1 VAQAE
6 VLVRATVGTNQ
17 SIPNNAYT
25 KVQFDTETLDVY
37 NEFNTSTNTFTAKR
51 AGQYFITAT
60 FLFNTAAWA
69 TNAQILATIDK
80 NGAQIMQNWYP
91 IQGSYNN
98 YTGVTVNQT
107 IDLAVGDT
115 IHIGVYQSS
124 GAAKTLFASTSY
136 SGMSISRFPSSSELV
151 VKPETQNVFG
161 GVVYTGST
169 NHTLFG
175 TTAEPT
181 AFSSFNNAGWNQP
194 TMLKGKA
201 AVTTTNSGNDLGFSM
216 PNLPVGTYK
225 VEVSGLIGAT
235 QSGDTSA
242 NVKTSCNFKIVETTT
257 STDVAKQSHQDWSTT
272 TSASE
277 ETRDW
282 PMSFTGVF
290 SNTSV
295 ATRNFRLEAQKYEDS
310 TTGNIGVC
318 QAYTNTIGLQ
328 TYITFLIT
336 PLDQPSNSA
345 LYVEGPVKA
354 AATGAAIPAGYAGQS
369 KTGGGQI
376 TRTSGIG
383 NYYDVTG
390 ASVSLES
397 GNWFVCHSLYTWSY
411 STTTANRLDSF
422 LSRMWNATDSAIVG
436 RELYSRGFFPTMQ
449 SDSSATFSQCAPLSI
464 TATKTIQVQCQ
475 FLPQIGG
482 FTFGQYTCDGYISA
496 IRLN

>member
-1 VAQAE
+1 VYVGLATNMANVAQAE

-151 VKPETQNVFG
+151 VKPETQNVWAG
-161 GVVYTGST
+161 VTYSRTPDSITIGAGVVAPTGYVVYSDS
-169 NHTLFG
+169 
-175 TTAEPT
+175 A
-181 AFSSFNNAGWNQP
+181 WN
-194 TMLKGKA
+194 TGKVLYGKCQA
-201 AVTTTNSGNDLGFSM
+201 TDVDANRIGCKI
-216 PNLPVGTYK
+216 PNLPVGAYK
-225 VEVSGLIGAT
+225 ITATGLFYESSITAG
-235 QSGDTSA
+235 
-242 NVKTSCNFKIVETTT
+242 NLIC
-257 STDVAKQSHQDWSTT
+257 SHALYESTT
-272 TSASE
+272 NNFFSSSTN
-277 ETRDW
+277 
-282 PMSFTGVF
+282 MF
-290 SNTSV
+290 SNTQGGV
-295 ATRNFRLEAQKYEDS
+295 LYNGRTLTGIFNNTAVGDRNFVIAGNKTFD
-310 TTGNIGVC
+310 TTSGASGNC
-318 QAYTNTIGLQ
+318 QVFVSNTGGDISNFTIMIQ
-328 TYITFLIT
+328 

-354 AATGAAIPAGYAGQS
+354 AATGAAIPAGYVGRTIHSTATIFPASGYSQSVVTTISVPPGVWIVQTHCKGRVVAPTLMEAAVDDSGSFLDINGQNTQAAFNYNS
-369 KTGGGQI
+369 NTGDIADAVSSLAYHRITSTKTL
-376 TRTSGIG
+376 
-383 NYYDVTG
+383 G
-390 ASVSLES
+390 AS
-397 GNWFVCHSLYTWSY
+397 C
-411 STTTANRLDSF
+411 
-422 LSRMWNATDSAIVG
+422 G
-436 RELYSRGFFPTMQ
+436 RRFPTAGGVV
-449 SDSSATFSQCAPLSI
+449 DAYIKA
-464 TATKTIQVQCQ
+464 IQ
-475 FLPQIGG
+475 
-482 FTFGQYTCDGYISA
+482 
-496 IRLN
+496 LN